1 MTDERIKELSVAEL
15 DEISL
20 GESVDMLRT
29 PDRISM
35 LAFRMSEEIRRR
47 RAEAVAMRPV
57 VEAAPSLG
65 EAYAMAGELQSLRSE
80 RRELAARIDTL
91 LENEFGGFYLS
102 APYDTP
108 LAELRELLARMKG
121 DGS

>member
-57 VEAAPSLG
+57 VEAA
-65 EAYAMAGELQSLRSE
+65 
-80 RRELAARIDTL
+80 RELVSCEWTRL
-91 LENEFGGFYLS
+91 LGCL
-102 APYDTP
+102 D
-108 LAELRELLARMKG
+108 RLLDCLERG
-121 DGS
+121 DGGATQGP